1 MVRSAF
7 IQPRQRRQLQS
18 LPELVTERN
27 EQVMKDTEQA
37 IVEVT
42 LDALDETVNELERL
56 MALLAERLGAK
67 PVTHYQD
74 K

>member
-1 MVRSAF
+1 MS
-7 IQPRQRRQLQS
+7 
-18 LPELVTERN
+18 
-27 EQVMKDTEQA
+27 DTEHA
-37 IVEVT
+37 VIEVT

-56 MALLAERLGAK
+56 MALLAERLGAT